1 MAALWAGMKAAA
13 TAEMRADWWV
23 GAMVDT
29 KVEK

>member
-1 MAALWAGMKAAA
+1 MWAGMKAAA
-13 TAEMRADWWV
+13 TAEMRADWLV